1 MGTVTVAE
9 LKAKLSHYL
18 REVREGRSFTVLS
31 RDIPVATLGPY
42 EAEEIDDLEIIEPT
56 EDPALWGQVDLPPL
70 ALSRDIVDYLI
81 EVRQDRD
88 LGLGA
93 PASEPSH
100 PRRAPGGAG
109 VTGAASGTGE
119 VEE

>member
-1 MGTVTVAE
+1 MDTVTVAE
-9 LKAKLSHYL
+9 LKARLSYYL

-42 EAEEIDDLEIIEPT
+42 EPEDIDDLEIIEPT

-88 LGLGA
+88 FGVVA
-93 PASEPSH
+93 SASEPS
-100 PRRAPGGAG
+100 RSRNKRGGG
-109 VTGAASGTGE
+109 HVTEADSGTGE
-119 VEE
+119 VGG

>member
-1 MGTVTVAE
+1 MDTVTVAE

-42 EAEEIDDLEIIEPT
+42 EAAGVDDLEIIEPT
-56 EDPALWGQVDLPPL
+56 ADPALWGRVDLPPA

-88 LGLGA
+88 LGWGRRSTEPPDSREERGGGGHIGSDA
-93 PASEPSH
+93 GPAKDD
-100 PRRAPGGAG
+100 G
-109 VTGAASGTGE
+109 
-119 VEE
+119 